1 MNATTDTPSAFTWC
15 KQRLGEQQTAAMLDF
30 ASHAALPVA
39 LNSELLHLIRLNFF
53 HNAPLLDY
61 TAEAELL
68 LSPLCREIGADL
80 YELLPEARGELLK
93 HLYRKYPGRV
103 TRLSKLIGCYSKT
116 CPAWL
121 KLETLRKSQLLTA
134 LLHLNPSRSAELIKQ
149 HQDRIQHSEEQ
160 EEHEWLLA
168 MHSEAK
174 LGEQA
179 QSVRTPAFFIVSHLE
194 KANPWQE
201 RPEFEDLKNWW
212 QENKLKTLITKCLPC
227 KPRLPC

>member
-1 MNATTDTPSAFTWC
+1 MPGKLA
-15 KQRLGEQQTAAMLDF
+15 R
-30 ASHAALPVA
+30 
-39 LNSELLHLIRLNFF
+39 I
-53 HNAPLLDY
+53 Y
-61 TAEAELL
+61 TNC
-68 LSPLCREIGADL
+68 CRKRVVN
-80 YELLPEARGELLK
+80 YSNT
-93 HLYRKYPGRV
+93 LYRKYLGRV
-103 TRLSKLIGCYSKT
+103 TRLSNLIGCYSKT

-121 KLETLRKSQLLTA
+121 KLETLRKSQLLTT
-134 LLHLNPSRSAELIKQ
+134 LLHLNPNRSAELIKQ

-168 MHSEAK
+168 MRSEAK

-179 QSVRTPAFFIVSHLE
+179 QSVRTPAFFIASHLE